1 MVVDLFEMF
10 CWMLLK
16 IINLYKKR
24 ILLYFRRY
32 DDVVD
37 EEGYIDRGIDL
48 VLYFWDSVSYRF
60 YI

>member
-1 MVVDLFEMF
+1 
-10 CWMLLK
+10 MLLK
-16 IINLYKKR
+16 VMNLDKKW

-48 VLYFWDSVSYRF
+48 VLYF
-60 YI
+60 

>member
-16 IINLYKKR
+16 IIKLDKKR
-24 ILLYFRRY
+24 ISLYFRRY

>member
-1 MVVDLFEMF
+1 MVVNFFEMF
-10 CWMLLK
+10 CWILLK
-16 IINLYKKR
+16 VINLDKKW